1 MLFGSVCNS
10 LLDAENIV
18 QNWNEFWE
26 LFQSIFNA
34 ISSTNA
40 FNVILRFLTRCL
52 QFINSTGDIITSI
65 LDNMTSQAYWEPL
78 SSLFAIILAFIGLR
92 IAIDLL

>member
-1 MLFGSVCNS
+1 MLLGSVCN
-10 LLDAENIV
+10 LLDVEQSV

-34 ISSTNA
+34 ISQTNA
-40 FNVILRFLTRCL
+40 FNIMLRFLTRCL
-52 QFINSTGDIITSI
+52 KFIESTGQIITNI
-65 LDNMTSQAYWEPL
+65 LDCMTDQAYWEPL
-78 SSLFAIILAFIGLR
+78 STLFMIICAFIGLR